1 MAAAAASR
9 VPVVD
14 GSGAHR
20 AHQSRIS
27 GGRRKEEGGRRRC
40 KASSGKCRK
49 APHRDSASFLKTKL
63 EESGVMG
70 FMGFLVMLIVAF
82 GTTMLA
88 ISAAKSILHLLFQF
102 MDTAAVPQEIRDR
115 R

>member
-1 MAAAAASR
+1 
-9 VPVVD
+9 
-14 GSGAHR
+14 
-20 AHQSRIS
+20 
-27 GGRRKEEGGRRRC
+27 
-40 KASSGKCRK
+40 
-49 APHRDSASFLKTKL
+49 
-63 EESGVMG
+63 MG
-70 FMGFLVMLIVAF
+70 IMGFLVMLIVAF